1 MQQEELKGN
10 IVAVF
15 QGISDGGSD
24 VLLNQGG
31 LHGQIYAVLETI
43 YLYLFGKQD
52 QLHCVYAHPR
62 SVVVERT
69 QLLQF
74 VLIAMQY

>member
-10 IVAVF
+10 VVAVF
-15 QGISDGGSD
+15 QGISYGGSD

-43 YLYLFGKQD
+43 YLHLFGKQD
-52 QLHCVYAHPR
+52 
-62 SVVVERT
+62 
-69 QLLQF
+69 
-74 VLIAMQY
+74 